1 MRVLCAA
8 LCLLTLLS
16 GPAHAIDYAE
26 GQVWEYQTRPGEEAS
41 LLKIAKVETVEKLG
55 PVFHISLS
63 GLRIDVPRVSDARLT
78 ELPHL
83 PVSKQTLDQSVT
95 KLSTAAFAG
104 ADFAPG
110 YEEWRRSFDQ
120 GRAGV
125 FTISVAQIVGVVEE
139 ALNKGSPSVKQ

>member
-1 MRVLCAA
+1 M
-8 LCLLTLLS
+8 LLS
-16 GPAHAIDYAE
+16 APARAVDYAE
-26 GQVWEYQTRPGEEAS
+26 GQVWEYQTRPGEEGS

-55 PVFHISLS
+55 PIFHISLS
-63 GLRIDVPRVSDARLT
+63 GLRVSVPRVSNARLT

-95 KLSTAAFAG
+95 KLSTATFEAV
-104 ADFAPG
+104 DFAPG
-110 YEEWRRSFDQ
+110 YDEWRRSFDQ

-139 ALNKGSPSVKQ
+139 ALNKGAPSVKQ